1 MTTRRSLSKLERKA
15 HMSIHDTVE
24 VKEEHEP
31 VTAYTRD
38 RFGKKQSVK
47 TRHEQAQ

>member
-1 MTTRRSLSKLERKA
+1 MTTRRSLSKLERRA
-15 HMSIHDTVE
+15 HMSIHNTVE
-24 VKEEHEP
+24 VKEELEP

-47 TRHEQAQ
+47 TSHEAVQ